1 MKKKIFGGI
10 AVLAIAAVAIWNMS
24 LNSNSQNSS
33 LSEIQLANV
42 EALADNENGYG
53 WLWEKNW
60 QSCQTGGQIIVHT
73 SSGSISAGTY
83 VYSIGLEAALSASS
97 YSYTIIPPSSGQK
110 SYCYDGWS
118 FCSANDCR

>member
-1 MKKKIFGGI
+1 MKNKILGLT
-10 AVLAIAAVAIWNMS
+10 AVVIIVAVATI
-24 LNSNSQNSS
+24 NSTLSSGKANS
-33 LSEIQLANV
+33 LSDLQLANV

-60 QSCQTGGQIIVHT
+60 QSCQTGGQIIVHS

-83 VYSIGLEAALSASS
+83 VYSVALEGSLSASN
-97 YSYTIIPPSSGQK
+97 YSYTVIPPSSGQK

-118 FCSANDCR
+118 FCSSNDCR